1 MEIFLSLRT
10 TGLIAGVIGVILLIV
25 GFVADSV
32 RPPEDVVAHADV
44 STSVVVVQ
52 SDFLTISPEGTLSV
66 EGDGE
71 IVAYTAR
78 PVDAEAWLAEVDYT
92 EVNSLPD
99 WEVLGTRDVAVPS
112 PTPSPEPS
120 SSTSASASAEAKTD
134 EKKET
139 PSPSPSPEEKESSSA
154 SPSPSASPEPAIVP
168 TEADPFIATEGR
180 STDLWRNSFI
190 ATNRLDIAVDSVPTG
205 LTLVVMTE
213 DGSALTGTD
222 LTLTRVVNDDWITP
236 LLWWG
241 AVLVVAGLIAL
252 VVLFIDLRPA
262 QARGESWM
270 ASRSAEKKGIEKD
283 GSRRSRR
290 AAGAAIPQAS
300 LDDAPAITADAATAE
315 EVTEA
320 EADAESG
327 VDASAESDGVLADRD
342 RAAESDGVHGDQDT
356 HADAESTEGV
366 EAGVD
371 HVNDATEGGPDDGPA
386 PDGTEDRS

>member
-1 MEIFLSLRT
+1 MSLRT

>member
-1 MEIFLSLRT
+1 MSLRT

-52 SDFLTISPEGTLSV
+52 SDFLTISPEGTLSI
-66 EGDGE
+66 EGDGD

-78 PVDAEAWLAEVDYT
+78 PADAEAWLAEVDYT

-99 WEVLGTRDVAVPS
+99 WEALGTRDVAVPS

-120 SSTSASASAEAKTD
+120 SSASASASAAAEDDAK
-134 EKKET
+134 EES

-222 LTLTRVVNDDWITP
+222 LSLTRVVNDDWITP

-241 AVLVVAGLIAL
+241 AVLVVVGLIAL

-270 ASRSAEKKGIEKD
+270 ASRSADKKGIEKD

-300 LDDAPAITADAATAE
+300 LDDAPALTADAATP
-315 EVTEA
+315 VDGA
-320 EADAESG
+320 EASVDAESSA
-327 VDASAESDGVLADRD
+327 DASSEPEVDSADGGPQAESDSASGDEDPHGNAD
-342 RAAESDGVHGDQDT
+342 SDFSDSVK
-356 HADAESTEGV
+356 AD
-366 EAGVD
+366 D
-371 HVNDATEGGPDDGPA
+371 DNVNDSTEGGPDDGPA